1 MAQNNR
7 IFYFDA
13 LKAFAILLVIIG
25 HLPLYVYQKYGVEAS
40 LLGAAVATFHM
51 HLFMMISGYFT
62 NIHKIHLGKR
72 AKYLIPFFVFGVL
85 YAYLAGS
92 DLIKF
97 LTSEAK
103 GGYWYLL
110 VLFVFCCFACA
121 IKKLRVNL
129 YAGVALVWLLFL
141 GVHLCFH
148 RTVTGMTLCTDHLWQ
163 FWPAFGVG
171 MLLREGALER
181 INVHPLLAMGLFLS
195 MAVVVDWCGLFFGGH
210 TVILYMFNVA
220 FGIAVALFFFIL
232 FGFASTK
239 LGYRFWGGYIDKCKD
254 VVNAIGTH
262 TLEIYVLH
270 YFLITFVP
278 MQWLCGWMLGHHPAL
293 LEFIF
298 SPILAVLTALI
309 CVVAAKW
316 MYKCRLGFLFGK

>member
-92 DLIKF
+92 DLINF

-171 MLLREGALER
+171 MLLREGALEK
-181 INVHPLLAMGLFLS
+181 INVRPLLAMGLFLS
-195 MAVVVDWCGLFFGGH
+195 IAVVADWCGLIFGGH
-210 TVILYMFNVA
+210 AVILYMFNVA

-232 FGFASTK
+232 FSVFLSFVDTK
-239 LGYRFWGGYIDKCKD
+239 ENLFPIQISRLIS
-254 VVNAIGTH
+254 A
-262 TLEIYVLH
+262 H
-270 YFLITFVP
+270 Y
-278 MQWLCGWMLGHHPAL
+278 
-293 LEFIF
+293 
-298 SPILAVLTALI
+298 
-309 CVVAAKW
+309 
-316 MYKCRLGFLFGK
+316 